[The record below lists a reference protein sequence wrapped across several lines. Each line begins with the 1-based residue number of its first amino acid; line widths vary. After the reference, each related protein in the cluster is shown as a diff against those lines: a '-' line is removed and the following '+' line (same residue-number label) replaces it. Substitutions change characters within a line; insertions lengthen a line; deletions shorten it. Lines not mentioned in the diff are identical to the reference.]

1 MKRLIDIQHIQS
13 IRHVE
18 NYSSKLQE
26 KEEELKKACRDINK
40 FLKSSDVSL
49 IKGWQAHPPEDTVHP
64 IYPLFKGKFEAVGKA
79 LCNETLH

>member
-13 IRHVE
+13 IKHVE

-26 KEEELKKACRDINK
+26 KEDELKKACQDINK

-49 IKGWQAHPPEDTVHP
+49 IKGWQAHSQEDDVQP
-64 IYPLFKGKFEAVGKA
+64 IYPLFKGSFEAVGKV
-79 LCNETLH
+79 LLNRTLN

>member
-13 IRHVE
+13 TRHVE

-26 KEEELKKACRDINK
+26 KEDELKKGCQDINK

-49 IKGWQAHPPEDTVHP
+49 IKGWQAHPQEDAVHP
-64 IYPLFKGKFEAVGKA
+64 IYPLFKGSFEAVGKV
-79 LCNETLH
+79 LLNRTLN